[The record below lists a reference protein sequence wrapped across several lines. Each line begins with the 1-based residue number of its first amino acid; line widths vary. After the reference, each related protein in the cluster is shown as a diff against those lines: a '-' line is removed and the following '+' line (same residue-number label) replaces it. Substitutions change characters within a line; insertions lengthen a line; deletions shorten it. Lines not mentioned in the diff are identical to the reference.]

1 MTRIEKL
8 KNDILIGMRMYLD
21 TNTMTI
27 LESVIVKAVQGID
40 IVELD
45 TLPATVDNTN
55 QYIINLFMVRKAPK
69 LSPNTVNYYMNT
81 LHEFIALVDKPLTQ
95 ISETDIEYYLMIKQQ
110 NGNSNTSLNNQRRNL
125 SAFYTWM
132 RKAKLLLENP
142 CEGIEPYKQV
152 LKPVDHLEAIDT
164 EMLKSGCKHKRD
176 RALIEVL
183 RCTAMRRGEIPLVK
197 VSDVDFHTGKIVI
210 FGHKAQRYRT
220 VYLDDVAL
228 RYLRDYID
236 ERGISWNSSE
246 PLFTHIRG
254 NKKQVLDDVGIYAS
268 IKTIAK
274 RAKMDRTV
282 YPHLFRKSCATAI
295 VKRGGS
301 NDEAGAYLGHA
312 PKGVTAQ
319 HYISTDETQIYD
331 TFKHYVAA
339 V

>member
-45 TLPATVDNTN
+45 TLPAIVDNTN

-69 LSPNTVNYYMNT
+69 LSTNTVNYYMNT

-95 ISETDIEYYLMIKQQ
+95 ISETDIEYYLMVKQQ

-164 EMLKSGCKHKRD
+164 EMLKSGCKYKRD

>member
-8 KNDILIGMRMYLD
+8 KNDILIGMRIYLD
-21 TNTMTI
+21 ANTMTI
-27 LESVIVKAVQGID
+27 LESVIVQAVRGID

-45 TLPATVDNTN
+45 TLPATIDNTN
-55 QYIINLFMVRKAPK
+55 QYILNLFMVRKAPK
-69 LSPNTVNYYMNT
+69 LSQNTVNYYLST
-81 LHEFIALVDKPLTQ
+81 IWEFTTLVDKPLTQ
-95 ISETDIEYYLMIKQQ
+95 ISETDIEYFLMMKQQ
-110 NGNSNTSLNNQRRNL
+110 QGNSNTSLNNQRRNL

-132 RKAKLLLENP
+132 RKAKLLAENP

-152 LKPVDHLEAIDT
+152 VKPVDHLEAIDT
-164 EMLKSGCKHKRD
+164 ELLKSGCRHKRD
-176 RALIEVL
+176 RALIEFM

-228 RYLRDYID
+228 RYIRDYLD
-236 ERGISWNSSE
+236 ERGISASCKE
-246 PLFTHIRG
+246 PLFTHLRG
-254 NKKQVLDDVGIYAS
+254 DKTRGLDAEGIYAS
-268 IKTIAK
+268 IKAIARRSK
-274 RAKMDRTV
+274 LDRDV

-319 HYISTDETQIYD
+319 HYISTDENQIYD
-331 TFKHYVAA
+331 TFRHYVAA